1 MGGLICWS
9 GLCLFCGVLF
19 SQLDAIEELLLEDE
33 WDGEIDL
40 DVVKDVIDGISV
52 GLGIG
57 LGICAISII
66 SNILLIIGANKHR
79 PVLLLPCIIT
89 LALFLAYIG
98 AEIYA
103 VTAVIG
109 GVFIVA
115 PIVFQIGGF
124 VFICYMFICVWSFR
138 KQLLKAGSG
147 PNSVTD
153 M

>member
-1 MGGLICWS
+1 M
-9 GLCLFCGVLF
+9 F
-19 SQLDAIEELLLEDE
+19 Q
-33 WDGEIDL
+33 
-40 DVVKDVIDGISV
+40 
-52 GLGIG
+52 
-57 LGICAISII
+57 
-66 SNILLIIGANKHR
+66 HR
-79 PVLLLPCIIT
+79 PVLLLPWIITAIIT

-138 KQLLKAGSG
+138 LENLVKLLLFFRKQLLKAGSG